1 LTRNGAF
8 SSQQPNSVRVQSNWK
23 HWLAVL
29 QAFVVTVLWSSS
41 FVIIKFGL
49 QEIPPLIFAGLRYT
63 IAAVI
68 LLLATLLLPK
78 QRAAIKSLNRKWWG
92 LLSLYGIIYY
102 TITMGTQFIGLA
114 LLPAITVSFILN
126 FTTILVVLLGFLF
139 LHERPTPKQLLLIV
153 VALVGTGFYFFPLDL
168 PSAALF
174 GILIITISLIANSF
188 SAILGRAVNREGT
201 IPPLLV
207 TSISMTI
214 GTIFLLVSGLL
225 LDGLPV
231 LTPLG
236 LLIVLWLA
244 IVNTALTFTLW
255 NNAMRYLRALEITI
269 INSTMMAQI
278 AILALIFLG
287 ELPTLLD
294 WIGIILVMIAAMLIQ
309 IFRRPVHHEA
319 KNNQDPVLP
328 DLKEKS

>member
-1 LTRNGAF
+1 MTRSG
-8 SSQQPNSVRVQSNWK
+8 SSPSQQPDFVRVQNKWK

-29 QAFVVTVLWSSS
+29 QAFFVTVLWSSS

-63 IAAVI
+63 IAALI
-68 LLLATLLLPK
+68 LLFATLLHPR
-78 QRAAIKSLNRKWWG
+78 QRAALKSLNRRWWG
-92 LLSLYGIIYY
+92 LLGLYGIVYY

-139 LHERPTPKQLLLIV
+139 LHERPTLKQLLLIV

-174 GILIITISLIANSF
+174 GILIIIISLIANSF
-188 SAILGRAVNREGT
+188 SAILGRAINREGT

-207 TSISMTI
+207 TSISMII

-225 LDGLPV
+225 VDGLPT

-278 AILALIFLG
+278 AILALVFLG
-287 ELPTLLD
+287 EAPTLLD
-294 WIGIILVMIAAMLIQ
+294 WIGIILVMVAAMLIQ
-309 IFRRPVHHEA
+309 IYRRPTTYEA
-319 KNNQDPVLP
+319 KSTENS
-328 DLKEKS
+328 ERSAFEE

>member
-1 LTRNGAF
+1 
-8 SSQQPNSVRVQSNWK
+8 
-23 HWLAVL
+23 
-29 QAFVVTVLWSSS
+29 
-41 FVIIKFGL
+41 
-49 QEIPPLIFAGLRYT
+49 
-63 IAAVI
+63 
-68 LLLATLLLPK
+68 
-78 QRAAIKSLNRKWWG
+78 
-92 LLSLYGIIYY
+92 
-102 TITMGTQFIGLA
+102 MGTQFIGLA

-139 LHERPTPKQLLLIV
+139 LHERPTLKQLLLIV

-174 GILIITISLIANSF
+174 GILIIIISLIANSF
-188 SAILGRAVNREGT
+188 SAILGRAINREGT

-207 TSISMTI
+207 TSISMII

-225 LDGLPV
+225 VDGLPT

-278 AILALIFLG
+278 AILALVFLG
-287 ELPTLLD
+287 EAPTLLD
-294 WIGIILVMIAAMLIQ
+294 WIGIILVMVAAMLIQ
-309 IFRRPVHHEA
+309 IYRRPTTYEA
-319 KNNQDPVLP
+319 KSTENS
-328 DLKEKS
+328 ERSAFEE

>member
-1 LTRNGAF
+1 MTRSG
-8 SSQQPNSVRVQSNWK
+8 SSPSQQPDFVRVQYKWK

-29 QAFVVTVLWSSS
+29 QAFFVTVLWSSS

-63 IAAVI
+63 IAALI
-68 LLLATLLLPK
+68 LLFATLLHPR
-78 QRAAIKSLNRKWWG
+78 QRAALKSLNRRWWG
-92 LLSLYGIIYY
+92 LLGLYGIVYY

-139 LHERPTPKQLLLIV
+139 LHERPTLKQLLLIV

-174 GILIITISLIANSF
+174 GILIIIISLIANSF

-207 TSISMTI
+207 TSISMII

-225 LDGLPV
+225 VDGLPT
-231 LTPLG
+231 LTPFG

-278 AILALIFLG
+278 AILALVFLG
-287 ELPTLLD
+287 EAPTLLD
-294 WIGIILVMIAAMLIQ
+294 WIGIILVMVAAMLIQ
-309 IFRRPVHHEA
+309 IYRRPTTYEA
-319 KNNQDPVLP
+319 KSTENS
-328 DLKEKS
+328 ERSAFEE